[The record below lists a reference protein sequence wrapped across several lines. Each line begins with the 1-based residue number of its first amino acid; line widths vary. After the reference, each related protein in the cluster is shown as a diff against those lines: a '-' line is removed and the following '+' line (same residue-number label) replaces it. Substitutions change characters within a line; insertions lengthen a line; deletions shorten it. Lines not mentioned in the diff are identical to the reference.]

1 MRSMHIFVYI
11 KWSQLRDFAFF
22 QIPEVSGALAEV
34 HKKLSTSNTYRVKDY
49 SIYFKKLV
57 TALKYLGKIC
67 GNESLTKYTPKT
79 LNIGLKEGKS
89 SFKCDRNY
97 NFPPSDSLRF
107 WICYKACSSEC
118 KTLRM
123 IFDWFFERSD
133 QDLMRLIIGFSHAT
147 A

>member
-67 GNESLTKYTPKT
+67 GNESLTKHTPPKQGSKKENPA
-79 LNIGLKEGKS
+79 LNVTETII
-89 SFKCDRNY
+89 
-97 NFPPSDSLRF
+97 FPHPIL
-107 WICYKACSSEC
+107 CG
-118 KTLRM
+118 
-123 IFDWFFERSD
+123 FEYVIR
-133 QDLMRLIIGFSHAT
+133 HAHLN
-147 A
+147 AKH